1 MGVGGGGCPLESSYC
16 HAWRNDK
23 MERRPW
29 LSLFGKAG
37 VLVVSCNSDPEGGLD
52 ASMSPAPSTRLM
64 AVLKIA
70 PQNWLMATFVADD
83 KGTLC
88 SHGLYFS
95 PFTHGLIL
103 MFLLCR
109 FHRPWKQGVSSVKK
123 CWAENF
129 SDAATSCSAVT
140 LQRAWSLFVFSE
152 SLAFFQH
159 PRLSH
164 QRCEGAGVGDKMTVM
179 FAAVCPGDYW
189 TSPHGSWLVGEDFGG
204 ASLTLR
210 MRVEGEKKQ
219 SCHSVSVVFLY
230 YFMDSFDK
238 AVWIRVV
245 GGSCACDQLHLFLT
259 DE

>member
-1 MGVGGGGCPLESSYC
+1 
-16 HAWRNDK
+16 
-23 MERRPW
+23 MERCPW

-52 ASMSPAPSTRLM
+52 ASTSPAPSTLLM

-70 PQNWLMATFVADD
+70 PQNWLIATFVADD

-95 PFTHGLIL
+95 PLTHCLLL
-103 MFLLCR
+103 MFLVCR
-109 FHRPWKQGVSSVKK
+109 FHRPWKQGVSSVKN

-129 SDAATSCSAVT
+129 SEAARSCSAVT
-140 LQRAWSLFVFSE
+140 VQRAWSLFVFSE

-164 QRCEGAGVGDKMTVM
+164 QRCEGAGVGEKMTVM

-189 TSPHGSWLVGEDFGG
+189 MSPHGSWLVEEDFGG
-204 ASLTLR
+204 ASDSQDESGGRKKKNNLVIQSVLFFCTISWTPLTR
-210 MRVEGEKKQ
+210 RCE
-219 SCHSVSVVFLY
+219 SV
-230 YFMDSFDK
+230 
-238 AVWIRVV
+238 
-245 GGSCACDQLHLFLT
+245 
-259 DE
+259 